1 MEMNEILSNLC
12 AYDIRNP
19 LWVKSDYTDE
29 ELKEK
34 GYQEKA
40 KENCLCNNCFY
51 GRSRLAEYIL
61 ELLKSEQ
68 C

>member
-19 LWVKSDYTDE
+19 LWVKSYYTDE

-40 KENCLCNNCFY
+40 K
-51 GRSRLAEYIL
+51 
-61 ELLKSEQ
+61 
-68 C
+68 